1 MVKLVW
7 KTSIIYLR
15 TDSKLSKEIYVLL
28 AIWVTTKKQNRSF
41 IEKLPH
47 KLNLRVFLAV
57 AKVFKVF
64 LATGLKIQEKQ
75 GADNL
80 KKLCLYKY
88 GKKKFTSAQQQQK
101 VHCGDRHYLSK
112 RIVQSYLLDV
122 KRFNYTFFQTLKLRW
137 PRKRI
142 FPTATFCTV
151 SHAWMIEQKNGAK
164 PGPHCSDPLSI
175 VPNNEERRE
184 RHLGNQTR
192 LARTIL

>member
-7 KTSIIYLR
+7 KTCIIYLS

-75 GADNL
+75 SASDEKNFVCTSMERSNL
-80 KKLCLYKY
+80 
-88 GKKKFTSAQQQQK
+88 QK
-101 VHCGDRHYLSK
+101 HNRTH
-112 RIVQSYLLDV
+112 
-122 KRFNYTFFQTLKLRW
+122 
-137 PRKRI
+137 
-142 FPTATFCTV
+142 TAVTE
-151 SHAWMIEQKNGAK
+151 I
-164 PGPHCSDPLSI
+164 
-175 VPNNEERRE
+175 
-184 RHLGNQTR
+184 
-192 LARTIL
+192 